1 MRSVE
6 KFFDVTNQSAA
17 ALNRKVIEITLRNV
31 NSGLDLAKSLAGART
46 PFEVVML
53 VGNYWRKQFDDLRIQ
68 AEEVHNRLLGRSAAK
83 PASTEPMP
91 DPRFQAPAPKSL
103 TRLAEG
109 RGPNAQ
115 ECATQSPEQN
125 SDAQKA
131 EVSPVAAPT
140 AGPEVRAQDKKQLRS
155 RTPAK
160 RPTRLQRAKSTSR
173 DPAQKPR
180 DRKPKAAKT
189 TVAKTTVTKTPVAK
203 SKAQKKGAPKDGG
216 LRQKPKAAKTT
227 VAKTTLKTRSSSRP
241 VTRRLEHEKQSK
253 AQKKGAP
260 KDGVQQKLPTD
271 IKFGALDG
279 NPVRFTNLEAWGL
292 VNGAWR
298 PVPPGEVLSNA
309 AVMREVRFKELFPQ
323 APLLPKKAFH
333 SGKR

>member
-6 KFFDVTNQSAA
+6 KFLEVTNQSAA

-131 EVSPVAAPT
+131 EVPPVAAPT

-189 TVAKTTVTKTPVAK
+189 TVARPRNEDPSGEVQGSKKRCSERWGPAA
-203 SKAQKKGAPKDGG
+203 KAQ
-216 LRQKPKAAKTT
+216 
-227 VAKTTLKTRSSSRP
+227 SS
-241 VTRRLEHEKQSK
+241 E
-253 AQKKGAP
+253 
-260 KDGVQQKLPTD
+260 D
-271 IKFGALDG
+271 
-279 NPVRFTNLEAWGL
+279 
-292 VNGAWR
+292 
-298 PVPPGEVLSNA
+298 
-309 AVMREVRFKELFPQ
+309 
-323 APLLPKKAFH
+323 H
-333 SGKR
+333 SGEDHVEDAIVVAPGHSPVGT